1 MNKIKILP
9 DRIIINGHAD
19 TREQCE
25 TATMLANLLL
35 AQGSG
40 FDCVEYRSGYA
51 EFKKSDVAKLAD
63 NELKFIGAPAIVTIN
78 WDSNIT
84 KVIGKGLG
92 RGGTDI
98 TFVNGQSGGH
108 SADDG
113 IDYTFEVTLNSGYV
127 LDTVTLSDSSGTS
140 GTLKS
145 QTDTSF
151 VITAGSGGIYQTI
164 TLTSKVAKI
173 QTADRLKSIKTHIQ
187 EAYTALENK
196 SATIPTNKNIENLK
210 TTIES
215 VSTGI
220 DTSDAT
226 ATDSDIL
233 SPKTAYARGEKLTG
247 GITVYD
253 GAIEDVDVIYTDC
266 LTFTGE
272 TSEFTLKAVAKRWD
286 GTLYYSTDYA
296 TWEEWD
302 GTTISSANKKLY
314 LRGKGNTKFYSSG
327 YTHNGVELKLSANAS
342 CSGNI
347 QTLLDWEN
355 PPTSINA
362 DYCYRDMFDSCT
374 HLTAAPELPAT
385 TLSKSCYEGMF
396 DGCTGLITA
405 PALLPATTL
414 ANRCYYSMFRSCQSL
429 ISAPELPAT
438 TLADECYEYMFNGC
452 TSLASAPELPATSLA
467 DSCYVYM
474 FAYCTNLTTPPIL
487 PATRLASGCYIN
499 MFNSCK
505 SLKAT
510 PALPATA
517 LAEHCYFGMFR
528 DCTNLTIAPRL
539 PATTLVNSCYGYMFN
554 GCSKLKVN
562 SSSGTKIFTCPSG
575 RPFNAIDGMF
585 ANTGGSFTGSPAG
598 GTTYYY
604 TL

>member
-1 MNKIKILP
+1 MWRHKNF
-9 DRIIINGHAD
+9 INLQLCAVPA
-19 TREQCE
+19 R
-25 TATMLANLLL
+25 
-35 AQGSG
+35 AQMT
-40 FDCVEYRSGYA
+40 V
-51 EFKKSDVAKLAD
+51 
-63 NELKFIGAPAIVTIN
+63 N
-78 WDSNIT
+78 WDTNIT
-84 KVIGKGLG
+84 AVVRKNLRNGTTGDVTFTNGVEVIASSHD
-92 RGGTDI
+92 GT
-98 TFVNGQSGGH
+98 
-108 SADDG
+108 
-113 IDYTFEVTLNSGYV
+113 DYTFEVTLNSGYV
-127 LDTVTLSDSSGTS
+127 LDTVTLSNSETLYGV
-140 GTLKS
+140 LKS

-151 VITAGSGGIYQTI
+151 VITAGSSGIAQTI

-226 ATDSDIL
+226 ATDADIL

-286 GTLYYSTDYA
+286 GTVWYSADHN
-296 TWEEWD
+296 TWNVWD

-327 YTHNGVELKLSANAS
+327 YTYNGVELKLSANAG

-355 PPTSINA
+355 PPTSISA
-362 DYCYRDMFDSCT
+362 DYCYRDMFNGCT
-374 HLTAAPELPAT
+374 NLTSAPELHAT
-385 TLSKSCYEGMF
+385 VLT
-396 DGCTGLITA
+396 
-405 PALLPATTL
+405 
-414 ANRCYYSMFRSCQSL
+414 NRCYDNMFNGCTNL
-429 ISAPELPAT
+429 TVAPELPAT
-438 TLADECYEYMFNGC
+438 TLAPYCYESMFRGCTSLTTAPALPATTLAEYCYHYMFNGC

-467 DSCYVYM
+467 DDCYVYM

-499 MFNSCK
+499 MFNNCK

-517 LAEHCYFGMFR
+517 LTEHCYFGMFR
-528 DCTNLTIAPRL
+528 DCTSLTTAPEL